1 MTLKNPSLRSGV
13 RAEWR
18 LTTRNQY
25 KDAHTAQS
33 ESKRHEKAV
42 RQVRGSMKSIMFP
55 NALASAVE
63 NGTTDHG
70 YTSMV
75 VGTSIEAEGESGR
88 TILVQR

>member
-1 MTLKNPSLRSGV
+1 MTLENPSLRSGV
-13 RAEWR
+13 RAKWR
-18 LTTRNQY
+18 LNTINQY
-25 KDAHTAQS
+25 KDAHTAQF

-42 RQVRGSMKSIMFP
+42 RQVRGSMKSIMLP
-55 NALASAVE
+55 NALASAIE

-75 VGTSIEAEGESGR
+75 VSTSIETERESGR